1 MCREENNRQSFRRV
15 RDVDVVAGVAALIEV
30 VVVIGI
36 VVSRVV
42 LLIRIALDDAGKVV
56 GVLQGPQEV
65 TLTSR

>member
-42 LLIRIALDDAGKVV
+42 LLIRIALDDASKVV